1 VLPKRFRL
9 RKSSEFRRVR
19 THGRCWSNR
28 MVVLCRRPNGLQT
41 SRFGFSVSRR
51 RGKAVVRNRIKRL
64 MREAIRLHCDLVG
77 PGWDIVLIA
86 RAGIAGADYG
96 AVERSVT
103 QLLSLAQLL
112 PRPFDGTEDLAK

>member
-1 VLPKRFRL
+1 ML
-9 RKSSEFRRVR
+9 
-19 THGRCWSNR
+19 
-28 MVVLCRRPNGLQT
+28 VLCRHPNGLQT

-64 MREAIRLHCDLVG
+64 MREAIRLRCVLVS

-103 QLLSLAQLL
+103 HLLSLARLL
-112 PRPFDGTEDLAK
+112 PGPSDGTEDQVR